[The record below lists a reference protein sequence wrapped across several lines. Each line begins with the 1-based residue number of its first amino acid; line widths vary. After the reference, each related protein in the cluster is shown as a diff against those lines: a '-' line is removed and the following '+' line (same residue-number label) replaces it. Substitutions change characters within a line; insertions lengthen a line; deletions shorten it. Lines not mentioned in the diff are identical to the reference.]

1 MMTRDQISF
10 TPRAWT
16 ELGLLAL
23 IWGATFLAV
32 RLALD
37 EVPVLT
43 NVLHRTFWAALA
55 LWLWVAVKRLHVPR
69 DLGTWGAFLVM
80 GLLNNIIPF
89 GLFAWGQLT
98 IESGLTAIL
107 NGATALFGVLVAA
120 LVFPDE
126 RLSARKLAGV
136 ALGLGGVALAIGP
149 EALRGFDPRS
159 LAQLAVLTGTL
170 SYALAG
176 AWARRTL
183 GGLRPEVAAAGM
195 LTGASLLL
203 LPATLLIDGMP
214 QFDLQPRTWG
224 AIGYASILG
233 TAAAYLL
240 YYRVLA
246 MVGAGNLL
254 IVTLII
260 PPIAIVL
267 GALVLGETLQ
277 PTSFAGFGLLALGLL
292 VINGRRPRLWS
303 RATRPRRA
311 TDALNAPE

>member
-120 LVFPDE
+120 LHPVSPRE
-126 RLSARKLAGV
+126 RPL
-136 ALGLGGVALAIGP
+136 LG
-149 EALRGFDPRS
+149 
-159 LAQLAVLTGTL
+159 
-170 SYALAG
+170 
-176 AWARRTL
+176 
-183 GGLRPEVAAAGM
+183 
-195 LTGASLLL
+195 
-203 LPATLLIDGMP
+203 
-214 QFDLQPRTWG
+214 
-224 AIGYASILG
+224 
-233 TAAAYLL
+233 
-240 YYRVLA
+240 
-246 MVGAGNLL
+246 
-254 IVTLII
+254 
-260 PPIAIVL
+260 
-267 GALVLGETLQ
+267 
-277 PTSFAGFGLLALGLL
+277 
-292 VINGRRPRLWS
+292 
-303 RATRPRRA
+303 
-311 TDALNAPE
+311 